1 MVKNLLIAAPVEHPW
16 ATIVVLLAAAIVAI
30 PLAMAWLW
38 ARFFSPAKPGLQKN
52 ATYECGLE
60 AKGDAWIQLDVSY
73 YLYAIVFLIF
83 DVEAVFLLPF
93 AAAFSGLSVA
103 ACLAML
109 VFLLLLVEGL
119 VWACQKGVLTWG

>member
-1 MVKNLLIAAPVEHPW
+1 LAYHEFQHPW
-16 ATIVVLLAAAIVAI
+16 ITIVALLAAAFVFGGI
-30 PLAMAWLW
+30 PLVLAWLW
-38 ARFFSPAKPGLQKN
+38 ARFFSPAKPGLLKN

-60 AKGDAWIQLDVSY
+60 ATGDAWVKFDVSY

-93 AAAFSGLSVA
+93 AAAFSGLSLA

>member
-1 MVKNLLIAAPVEHPW
+1 MSNGFPQAPGEHPW
-16 ATIVVLLAAAIVAI
+16 ATIVVLLAAAFVFGAV
-30 PLAMAWLW
+30 PLSLAWWW
-38 ARFFSPAKPGLQKN
+38 ARVFSPAKPGVQKN

-60 AKGDAWIQLDVSY
+60 AKGDAWVQLNVSY

-93 AAAFSGLSVA
+93 AAAFSGLSLA

-119 VWACQKGVLTWG
+119 VW